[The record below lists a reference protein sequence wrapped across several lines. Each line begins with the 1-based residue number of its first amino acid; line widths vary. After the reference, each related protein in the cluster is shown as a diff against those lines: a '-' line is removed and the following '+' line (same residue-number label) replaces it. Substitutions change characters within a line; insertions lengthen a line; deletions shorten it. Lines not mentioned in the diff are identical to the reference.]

1 MTILLMNS
9 FKMNIEIKINLRWK
23 YWKQNNFIYGFLW
36 QFY

>member
-23 YWKQNNFIYGFLW
+23 YWKRVEHF
-36 QFY
+36 